1 MGSWRR
7 VKVGIVESS
16 TTQIVV
22 PGSQWNN
29 NDKQIVVVVVF
40 IVGSISRS
48 GANVNEEGE
57 EINTPTNIFTLNTFF
72 LRCIILCLLCILEF
86 TYFNVSITEYDK
98 GKSYNYA

>member
-29 NDKQIVVVVVF
+29 NDKQIFVVF

-48 GANVNEEGE
+48 RTNVNEEGE
-57 EINTPTNIFTLNTFF
+57 EINIPTNIFTLNTFF
-72 LRCIILCLLCILEF
+72 LRCIILCLFCILEF
-86 TYFNVSITEYDK
+86 I
-98 GKSYNYA
+98 